1 MCGDVFQD
9 AGQRP
14 DLERLMVRN
23 DFVILSANLRGYT
36 DVGALLACGLIS
48 ENAQSLDQTSAVDV
62 PRQFHCARTSSRTK
76 WSRMIFGA
84 CMVSS
89 K

>member
-1 MCGDVFQD
+1 
-9 AGQRP
+9 
-14 DLERLMVRN
+14 MVRD
-23 DFVILSANLRGYT
+23 DFVILPANLRGYT
-36 DVGALLACGLIS
+36 DVGALLAGGLIS
-48 ENAQSLDQTSAVDV
+48 QNAQSLDEASAVDV
-62 PRQFHCARTSSRTK
+62 PRQFHCTRTSSRTK